1 MSRIESYLLGLITL
15 CTTSVALGQ
24 TQISEPLQCAT
35 PPSGHRSG
43 GDFTIAPNVG
53 CIGKAN
59 AATGGAPI
67 NLTGEITPNGPFSMG
82 SIKLNYNYKDID
94 GALTFNTTL
103 RTHTYTNPGI
113 YWIALTGTET
123 NASGT
128 TTSWVKCKPIEIIKT
143 AELEVDVNACDPL
156 RVSVTIKD
164 TPSNRLQSR
173 VDIIW
178 GDGNTRTYDIPS
190 YPFDIPYV
198 YNAPPID
205 KPKIIGHYLR
215 GNNVACKSDPVDL
228 NFTAPSTPKISEL
241 EGLNGGAED
250 KITIKGGTPGTE
262 YNIEMKTGNGV
273 WAATGKKISAPPAS
287 AIASESITG
296 LSGANE
302 YCFRLQ
308 KPGACATQVTSNEVC
323 TIKPTHTV
331 QSPKVVKVDWT
342 TAQPGTLTYDIIYI
356 ESPSGINQN
365 SSTTNG
371 HTYTFDQ
378 MSCNTKYEFRIVG
391 SFGPYN
397 DKVHIK
403 SPSFIV
409 DPATGGKLPSSMIG
423 IASVENNAVRLNMHS
438 NTSITKYNIYKAE
451 GNSTD
456 FKFLTSTN
464 TNAYVDQAVEQDKQQ
479 YCYKVDYEDDCANKS
494 EMTDAFCT
502 IFLTSAESNTIN
514 WTTFSVAFEP
524 TILQNVQPA
533 EYTIQVLDKDGNVI
547 ETPGNTVDNM
557 ADVKDVLDRLL
568 NDTDLNGRV
577 IFRILA
583 RKDGDFVMPD
593 GSSIDFPVYSYSNKY
608 TFITPAQIYVPSAF
622 TPDMSGPIESETFF
636 ATGKYIAE
644 FNMIIYNRWGA
655 PIFESADI
663 NRGWD
668 GKENGTPVP
677 AGNYGY
683 KIFGIDNAGQKFVK
697 IGSVLLLK

>member
-1 MSRIESYLLGLITL
+1 MSRIESYLLGFITL

-24 TQISEPLQCAT
+24 TQISKPKECEPAT
-35 PPSGHRSG
+35 PPLGHIIG
-43 GDFTIAPNVG
+43 GDFSAPRYS
-53 CIGKAN
+53 CIGVSGSADITLTN
-59 AATGGAPI
+59 PSAPPGGSF
-67 NLTGEITPNGPFSMG
+67 TPGTLQF
-82 SIKLNYNYKDID
+82 NYNYKDTD
-94 GALTFNTTL
+94 GSLAFKTNL
-103 RTHTYTNPGI
+103 RTHTYTVPGT
-113 YWIALTGTET
+113 YWIAMTGLVTT
-123 NASGT
+123 GAT
-128 TTSWVKCKPIEIIKT
+128 TTSYVACNSIEIIKT
-143 AELEVDVNACDPL
+143 EKLEIIENACDPL

-173 VDIIW
+173 VQIIW
-178 GDGNTRTYDIPS
+178 GDGQTKTYDIPS
-190 YPFDIPYV
+190 YPYEIQYV
-198 YNAPPID
+198 YNAPGPTTT
-205 KPKIIGHYLR
+205 PKIEGLYVR
-215 GNNVACKSDPVDL
+215 GSFAPCTSAPVDL
-228 NFTAPSTPKISEL
+228 NFVTPQTPKISEL
-241 EGLNGGAED
+241 EGLNSGNED

-262 YNIEMKTGNGV
+262 YNIEMKTGNGA
-273 WAATGKKISAPPAS
+273 WATTGKKISAPPTS
-287 AIASESITG
+287 AVASESITG
-296 LSGANE
+296 LSGTNE

-308 KPGACATQVTSNEVC
+308 KTGTCATQLTSNEVC

-342 TAQPGTLTYDIIYI
+342 TAQPGTIQYRIIYV
-356 ESPSGINQN
+356 ETPSGNNQN
-365 SSTTNG
+365 SGTTNG
-371 HTYTFDQ
+371 LTYTFDQ
-378 MSCNTKYEFRIVG
+378 MICNTKYEFRIVG
-391 SFGPYN
+391 SFGPTN
-397 DKVHIK
+397 DKVQIK

-409 DPATGGKLPSSMIG
+409 DPATGGKLPSSIIG

-494 EMTDAFCT
+494 EMTDPFCT

-514 WTTFSVAFEP
+514 WTTFSVAYEP

-568 NDTDLNGRV
+568 NDTNLNGRV
-577 IFRILA
+577 TFRILA
-583 RKDGDFVMPD
+583 RKDGDFVMSD

-636 ATGKYIAE
+636 ATGKHIAE

-663 NRGWD
+663 RLGWD
-668 GKENGTPVP
+668 GKENGTPAP